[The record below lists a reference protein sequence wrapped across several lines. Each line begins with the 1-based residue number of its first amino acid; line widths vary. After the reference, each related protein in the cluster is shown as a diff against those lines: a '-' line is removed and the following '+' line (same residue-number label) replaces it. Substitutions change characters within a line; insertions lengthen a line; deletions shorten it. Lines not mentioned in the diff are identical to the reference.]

1 MQKII
6 ADKDPKVKAIL
17 MLFILLIIGV
27 IIGLI
32 VSFGSL
38 GILQRRIGDIDTI
51 RLIWGAF
58 STNFII
64 DSIIIC
70 MNLTLLS
77 GLFWS
82 YKNSFKKTQSPF
94 LLGLILFITVLFIQ
108 SFLSLPI
115 LNVLTSVMTIGA
127 KQGFTNILLTY
138 QSAIFS
144 IIAHF
149 FETIA
154 LIILYHLSNE

>member
-6 ADKDPKVKAIL
+6 GDKDPKVKAIL

-38 GILQRRIGDIDTI
+38 AIIQRRIGDIDTI
-51 RLIWGAF
+51 RIIWSSF

-70 MNLTLLS
+70 MNITLLS

-94 LLGLILFITVLFIQ
+94 LLGLILFITVLLIQ
-108 SFLSLPI
+108 SILSLPI
-115 LNVLTSVMTIGA
+115 LNVLTSVITIGA

>member
-17 MLFILLIIGV
+17 MLFILLIVGV

-64 DSIIIC
+64 DSIIIS

-115 LNVLTSVMTIGA
+115 LNVLISIMTIGA

-154 LIILYHLSNE
+154 LIILFHLSNE

>member
-6 ADKDPKVKAIL
+6 ADKDPKIKAIL
-17 MLFILLIIGV
+17 MLFILLIVGV

-38 GILQRRIGDIDTI
+38 GILQSRIGDIDSI

-70 MNLTLLS
+70 MNITLLS

-82 YKNSFKKTQSPF
+82 YKKDFKTTQSPF
-94 LLGLILFITVLFIQ
+94 LLGLILFIIVLLIQ

-115 LNVLTSVMTIGA
+115 LNVLISIITIGA

-154 LIILYHLSNE
+154 LIILFHLSNE